1 MECPGDK
8 ELWCHVQNPFIAQ
21 DRPSRGCSPPQPQC
35 SLAQQRVGGR
45 QGKVSPGGATRCAN
59 LVHIGRRRRGR
70 GALRS
75 PAIAP
80 GRRAQKCHLLRTRR
94 RCQMKIITL
103 KSRCFSRKK
112 IALMGFARNEQ
123 LQPFG
128 EKTLSNIS
136 RLQRRENANHPPHSK
151 PITHAHAHAGQ
162 QSSLRRKCISLADR
176 ASGPSA
182 AAHSREARLTPP
194 PRPPAS
200 PSPSHPAPAA
210 TARGTCR

>member
-1 MECPGDK
+1 MPRAIAP
-8 ELWCHVQNPFIAQ
+8 LTLRIARRSAAHV
-21 DRPSRGCSPPQPQC
+21 PQPQC
-35 SLAQQRVGGR
+35 PLAQERAGGR

-59 LVHIGRRRRGR
+59 LVHGGRRRRGR
-70 GALRS
+70 GAQRS

-80 GRRAQKCHLLRTRR
+80 RASRAKVASFARQATLPNEDYHTEKSVLFPKKDCLDGFRAKRADTAFRQKTRR
-94 RCQMKIITL
+94 
-103 KSRCFSRKK
+103 
-112 IALMGFARNEQ
+112 
-123 LQPFG
+123 
-128 EKTLSNIS
+128 NIS
-136 RLQRRENANHPPHSK
+136 RLERRENGNHTPHSK

-182 AAHSREARLTPP
+182 AAHSRRARLTPP

-210 TARGTCR
+210 TARDTAR